1 MRTHYCLSLSLLYLW
16 LKQKIKIYNLPNRVL
31 LVEKQVERYLR
42 LIMHRIILMKLIIGE
57 NILKVVSTYATKA
70 GLDDIVKVTFLER
83 L

>member
-1 MRTHYCLSLSLLYLW
+1 M
-16 LKQKIKIYNLPNRVL
+16 
-31 LVEKQVERYLR
+31 ERYLR
-42 LIMHRIILMKLIIGE
+42 LIMHRIILIKLIIGE